1 MSIKTGYMT
10 IPGVR
15 PNLTD
20 PLPKFMRMSGF
31 KMFNTKGNFPD
42 EVKKDLGACTRTLPY
57 RVQDRYTSDRKPI
70 KIKTVT
76 LENEYLKAVF
86 TPEYGGKLWSLY
98 DKVNNRDLL
107 MANPVLQPRNLAIRN
122 AWTSGG
128 IEWNFGSLGH
138 TYFTCDDVFC
148 AVMEHN
154 GEKFIRIY
162 EFERAK
168 ECVFQIDFILPEKS
182 HCLYSHVKVTNP
194 NNVDTTTYW
203 WTNVAVPEDGKTR
216 VLSSSE
222 KVIAVCGGDLT
233 YEKLPYLSIMEG
245 DLSYP
250 INATRSFDYFFQ
262 PEENVITTWE
272 GAVDKD
278 GYAFYDRSTNPL
290 IYHKMF
296 CWGNHRGGKR
306 WQEYLS
312 DDVHGDYIE
321 LQAGFARS
329 QMHDKLFPA
338 NSSIE
343 WTQCFG
349 GTHVLPESV
358 HDVNLHNA
366 NITFGNH
373 VDELIPEDELLKAD
387 EKLKLLSL
395 EKTKESDIVHYG
407 SGWGALE
414 IIREEKVKDIKLPEN
429 LCFPASSLSDE
440 QKPWLELLEKGY
452 MTQDEPGVIPPSWM
466 TSEKWMSLIE
476 KSLENKDADNWLT
489 YLHYGNMLFEYW
501 DNTDT
506 AEKVIDW
513 KKADEYETRAEKAW
527 IHSDELCPNVFAKR
541 NLAVLYKLK
550 GDCDKAEKYY
560 DELFELPESVS
571 DFAFAAE
578 YLAFLNGNKKYEKA
592 LSLYK
597 KLPKDIQSCD
607 RVTLCYALS
616 SLKLNMPEQ
625 ISYIFDRDFA
635 AIREGE
641 TSLSD
646 YWFEYH
652 ARLLAKERRIVYEE
666 HEKELIGEAEDKFPP
681 PHKIDF
687 RMSYNKN
694 LKYRTTE

>member
-1 MSIKTGYMT
+1 MSVEIGYMT
-10 IPGVR
+10 VPGAL
-15 PNLTD
+15 PEKTD
-20 PLPKFMRMSGF
+20 PLPKFRRTTGF
-31 KMFNTKGNFPD
+31 RTFNTKGDFPE

-98 DKVNNRDLL
+98 DKEHDRELL

-128 IEWNFGSLGH
+128 VEWNFGSLGH

-148 AVMEHN
+148 AVMEHD

-168 ECVFQIDFILPEKS
+168 ECVFMIDFLLPQGS
-182 HCLYSHVKVTNP
+182 RCLYSHVKVTNP
-194 NNVDTTTYW
+194 NGEDTTTYW

-222 KVIAVCGGDLT
+222 NVVAVCGGDLT
-233 YEKLPYLSIMEG
+233 YEKLPYLSVMSG

-262 PEENVITTWE
+262 PNENVKTTWE
-272 GAVDKD
+272 GAVNSD
-278 GYAFYDRSTNPL
+278 GYAFFDRSTCPL

-312 DDVHGDYIE
+312 DDEHGEYIE

-338 NSSIE
+338 NSSFE

-349 GTHVLPESV
+349 GTHVSPESV
-358 HDVNLHNA
+358 HGIDLYTANA
-366 NITFGNH
+366 SFGEH
-373 VDELIPEDELLKAD
+373 IESLISESELLSAD
-387 EKLKLLSL
+387 EKMKVLAHK
-395 EKTKESDIVHYG
+395 KTKESEIVHYG

-414 IIREEKVKDIKLPEN
+414 ILRERTVGDAKLPEN
-429 LCFPASSLSDE
+429 LCFPESTLSVE
-440 QKPWLELLEKGY
+440 QEAWRELLVYGKISE
-452 MTQDEPGVIPPSWM
+452 TPPDVLPASWM
-466 TSEKWMSLIE
+466 TSKKWLSLLEIGIE
-476 KSLENKDADNWLT
+476 DGKSENWLS
-489 YLHYGNMLFEYW
+489 YLHLGNMLYEYW
-501 DNTDT
+501 DDSHT
-506 AEKVIDW
+506 AQTAANW
-513 KKADEYETRAEKAW
+513 SGADEYEARAERAW
-527 IHSDELCPNVFAKR
+527 LRSDELCPNAFARR
-541 NLAVLYKLK
+541 NLAVLYKLR
-550 GDCDKAEKYY
+550 GDDALAERYY
-560 DELFELPESVS
+560 DELFKLPEALC

-578 YLAFLNGNKKYEKA
+578 YMGFLNGIRKYEKSMA
-592 LSLYK
+592 LYESLPENIK
-597 KLPKDIQSCD
+597 NSD
-607 RVTLCYALS
+607 RVTLCFALCV
-616 SLKLNMPEQ
+616 LKLNMPKRMG
-625 ISYIFDRDFA
+625 YIFDRDFA

-652 ARLLAKERRIVYEE
+652 ARLLAKERGISYDENE
-666 HEKELIGEAEDKFPP
+666 PSLLDEAEKSFPP
-681 PHKIDF
+681 PHRIDF
-687 RMSYNKN
+687 RMSYDKKQ
-694 LKYRTTE
+694 KYRSTE